1 VTAAAAAG
9 PATLAGLI
17 DMVGGRVACLAMSG
31 DQNAKVTLLLF
42 PPGRDRPGYVAKVPT
57 TPSAAGQVAREAAV
71 LRDPGLRALGPVSA
85 TIPEPV
91 TTVEHHGRPV
101 LVTTAL
107 PGRNMFAEYHR
118 WRHTARPD
126 AVRAD
131 FAAAD
136 RWLCDLQYR
145 TAGDGCDLSR
155 MLDGAAATIARR
167 FGDDAATLG
176 DVDRVA
182 ALGARLAGH
191 RVRRAAQHGDFWPGN
206 LLTAAGRVT
215 GVIDWEHA
223 RPDGVPARDPARF
236 ALSYSLYLDRHT
248 RPGRRV
254 GGHPGL
260 RAGRWGAGLA
270 YALDGSG
277 WYPDLVR
284 RFMAGAL
291 GRLGLPGGCWRDVVL
306 AELASMAAE
315 ADHPGFAR
323 GHLLLFRRLTG
334 GARGGE
340 R

>member
-1 VTAAAAAG
+1 VSPAPAAA
-9 PATLAGLI
+9 PSTLSGLI
-17 DMVGGRVACLAMSG
+17 EMVGGRVACLAMSV

-42 PPGRDRPGYVAKVPT
+42 PPGQDRPGYVAKVPT
-57 TPSAAGQVAREAAV
+57 TLAAAEQINREAAV
-71 LRDPGLRALGPVSA
+71 LRESRLRALGPVSA

-91 TTVEHHGRPV
+91 MTVEHHGRPV

-118 WRHTARPD
+118 WRHTARPA

-136 RWLCDLQYR
+136 RWLSGLHRYTARGSCDLAR
-145 TAGDGCDLSR
+145 T
-155 MLDGAAATIARR
+155 LDDAPAAIARR
-167 FGDDAATLG
+167 FGGDADIATDLRRLAG
-176 DVDRVA
+176 LR
-182 ALGARLAGH
+182 ARLAGYPIA
-191 RVRRAAQHGDFWPGN
+191 RATHHGDFWPGN
-206 LLTAAGRVT
+206 LLTAGGRVT

-223 RPDGVPARDPARF
+223 RAGGVPARDPARF

-254 GGHPGL
+254 AGHPGL
-260 RAGRWGAGLA
+260 RAGRWGAGLE
-270 YALDGSG
+270 YALNGSG
-277 WYPDLVR
+277 WYPELVR

-291 GRLGLPGGCWRDVVL
+291 TRLGAPERCWRDVVL

-315 ADHPGFAR
+315 TDHPGFAR
-323 GHLLLFRRLTG
+323 SHLVLFRRLHD
-334 GARGGE
+334 GGE